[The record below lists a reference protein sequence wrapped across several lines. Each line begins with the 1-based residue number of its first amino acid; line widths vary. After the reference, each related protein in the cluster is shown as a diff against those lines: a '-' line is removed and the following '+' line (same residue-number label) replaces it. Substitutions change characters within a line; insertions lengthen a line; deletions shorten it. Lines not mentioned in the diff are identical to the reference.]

1 MSTQPPSQTRPH
13 QATTETTFTIHY
25 FASASQY
32 TNRNTERL
40 RAPLALS
47 QLFTVLEEIYPGI
60 GTVLK
65 SCAVSLGGEY
75 VDPDEE
81 PERSIAAGDEVAI
94 IPPVSSG

>member
-1 MSTQPPSQTRPH
+1 M
-13 QATTETTFTIHY
+13 
-25 FASASQY
+25 
-32 TNRNTERL
+32 
-40 RAPLALS
+40 
-47 QLFTVLEEIYPGI
+47 
-60 GTVLK
+60 LK